1 MLPIG
6 LLMREHRLIG
16 RMVLLVK
23 KELQRSKKS
32 LKIDTEFIRI
42 SIDFFK
48 IYADLT
54 HHGKEEEI
62 LFKALGKKNLTED
75 HIKIL
80 NRLLNDHKIARE
92 PVRALEKMNNEYAQ
106 GYHTN
111 IEGIQEKLQKLVTL
125 YPQHITIED
134 TEFFFPAMNYFTV
147 QESDAMLQKFYHF
160 DKTVIHEHYY
170 HLVETLEK
178 ESSEK

>member
-48 IYADLT
+48 TYADMT

-62 LFKALGKKNLTED
+62 LFKALEEKNLSED
-75 HIKIL
+75 HIKTL

-92 PVRALEKMNNEYAQ
+92 
-106 GYHTN
+106 
-111 IEGIQEKLQKLVTL
+111 
-125 YPQHITIED
+125 
-134 TEFFFPAMNYFTV
+134 TV
-147 QESDAMLQKFYHF
+147 HA
-160 DKTVIHEHYY
+160 I
-170 HLVETLEK
+170 
-178 ESSEK
+178 